1 MANVWIGLGSNL
13 ENPVKQVSDALI
25 ELANLPNTHL
35 LKASSLWQSRP
46 FGPQDQPDFINAVAE
61 LATDLEP
68 LMLLTH
74 LQAIETLHQRK
85 RERHW
90 GPRTLD
96 LDMLLYDKLV
106 LTGKKLTLPHPGIV
120 ERAFVLC
127 PLAELNEN
135 LSIPNLGSVKQL
147 IQQLGKEASSQVLPL
162 EAKATTSF

>member
-35 LKASSLWQSRP
+35 LKASSLWQSKP

-96 LDMLLYDKLV
+96 LDILLYDKLV
-106 LTGKKLTLPHPGIV
+106 LTDEKLTLPHPGIAQ
-120 ERAFVLC
+120 RAFVLC

-135 LSIPNLGSVKQL
+135 LLIPSLGTVKQL